1 MEYGSIERELR
12 IDATPEVV
20 YEVIS
25 SPEHMREWW
34 PDDAELDPVV
44 GATGT
49 ITFGDPAAPDATV
62 EPVTVVER

>member
-25 SPEHMREWW
+25 SPEHLREWCDHLRR
-34 PDDAELDPVV
+34 PD
-44 GATGT
+44 GT
-49 ITFGDPAAPDATV
+49 RRGDCAAHCLGG
-62 EPVTVVER
+62 